1 MLEIFHFFELLVL
14 GFLNAGD
21 FIPEAQELFLMYTAV
36 RVLLEVM
43 FLYVER
49 ICKFIGQQSCS

>member
-1 MLEIFHFFELLVL
+1 MLEIFHPFELLVL
-14 GFLNAGD
+14 SFLNAGD

-36 RVLLEVM
+36 RVLLEVV

-49 ICKFIGQQSCS
+49 ICKFMGQ